1 MSGACVS
8 EDFVRSFIRSIALIA
23 LGLALCPVPARAEAQ
38 PRRHPRPVVVARY
51 APYYSPFYNP
61 YYSSLFWSPYGWWPN
76 WYGPPYAYA
85 PAYDYASSV
94 RIQVV
99 PREAE
104 VYVDGFLVGTVD
116 NFDGFSQRLRIQPG
130 EHVIEIYLKGYRT
143 LQETMLCRPGE
154 SYKIKKEME
163 KVAPGDTAPVRP
175 VPAPHTDPP
184 TAPPDSTAMPP
195 APGRRDWPGRREA
208 RGSEAAG
215 FGTLSLRCQPA
226 DATVIVDGEKWE
238 TTPGTDRLTI
248 ELAAGPHQVEI
259 RKDGRKP
266 FSTTAMI
273 RPGEVTTLNVSLP
286 AER

>member
-1 MSGACVS
+1 M
-8 EDFVRSFIRSIALIA
+8 RSFIRSIAVMA
-23 LGLALCPVPARAEAQ
+23 LGLALGLVPARAEVQ

-61 YYSSLFWSPYGWWPN
+61 YYSSLFWSSYGWWPY
-76 WYGPPYAYA
+76 WYGPPYGYGRGYG
-85 PAYDYASSV
+85 YDYASSV

-104 VYVDGFLVGTVD
+104 VYVDGYLVGTVD
-116 NFDGFSQRLRIQPG
+116 DFDGFSQRLRIQPG
-130 EHVIEIYLKGYRT
+130 EHVIDIYHEGYRT
-143 LQETMLCRPGE
+143 LQETLLFRPGE

-163 KVAPGDTAPVRP
+163 KIAPGDSAPVRP
-175 VPAPHTDPP
+175 VPPP
-184 TAPPDSTAMPP
+184 RTEPAAAPPDGTALPP
-195 APGRRDWPGRREA
+195 PGRREWPGRHPV

-226 DATVIVDGEKWE
+226 DAEVIVDGEKWE
-238 TTPGTDRLTI
+238 TMPGTDRLTI

-259 RKDGRKP
+259 RKDGHKP
-266 FSTTAMI
+266 FSTTTAI